1 MEQLMVVL
9 LLWISQHSTFNYH
22 PDMGLPT
29 VEHVTQR
36 QLAHIYIGDDE
47 GAKKGKGD
55 ANSAQGFLSEADY
68 QSLVV
73 SLEAVY
79 AADKNTIYLGGNVDL
94 NTDYGR
100 SVLVHELIHFLQKTH
115 QHHTQ
120 VACGNALEKDAYTIQ
135 ADFMAAHDLVPPF
148 TSFTVMMRSLCE
160 EDLV

>member
-1 MEQLMVVL
+1 MEQLLVVL
-9 LLWISQHSTFNYH
+9 LLWISQHSAFTYH
-22 PDMGLPT
+22 PDMGLPV

-47 GAKKGKGD
+47 GAKKEGTI
-55 ANSAQGFLSEADY
+55 NTQGFLSEADY
-68 QSLVV
+68 QSLAVG
-73 SLEAVY
+73 LEAVY
-79 AADKNTIYLGGNVDL
+79 AADKNTIYLGEKVDL

-135 ADFMAAHDLVPPF
+135 ADFMKAHDLVPPF
-148 TSFTVMMRSLCE
+148 TGFTVMMRSLCE